1 MWGPSLIDLSA
12 EELKQ
17 RASSSK
23 QAGNTAYGKR
33 EYRKAID
40 FYTQVLAVGDH
51 VHLLLAFSPPLAGAR
66 LCFLIPQM
74 TLSEPIVL
82 PRF

>member
-40 FYTQVLAVGDH
+40 FYTQVLAVTTSI
-51 VHLLLAFSPPLAGAR
+51 FS
-66 LCFLIPQM
+66 
-74 TLSEPIVL
+74 
-82 PRF
+82 